1 MEATSTS
8 TSTSPWDGSDLDL
21 ALPPMTPP
29 RPATSPR
36 LDLDLDLNP
45 IDLTA
50 VGLASNDNMDGDGG
64 LEADALPPTTI
75 WKGSVV
81 AMALLCT
88 LPSAVFTTI
97 SACVTEPALPPA
109 TTPWDGDGGGGMVAI
124 ALAPTMA

>member
-1 MEATSTS
+1 MT
-8 TSTSPWDGSDLDL
+8 PWDGSDLDL
-21 ALPPMTPP
+21 
-29 RPATSPR
+29 
-36 LDLDLDLNP
+36 DLDINP

-50 VGLASNDNMDGDGG
+50 VGLASNDNMDGDGGLEADALPRDGDGG